1 MTFPFRKTLLS
12 ATVSLAALL
21 AGNAA
26 LAQEAVIVLNTNEV
40 GAPTYNPIKASM
52 LNTATGLIFDRL
64 VAQAAD
70 LSFQPWLAESWEEAP
85 DGMSWTF
92 HLKQGVKFHN
102 GEPFTADTIKQWI
115 DIFKAGSENAYM
127 AEAVAS
133 VEVVD
138 DITMDCACATPDATK
153 TIAACAY
160 ISSASG

>member
-70 LSFQPWLAESWEEAP
+70 LSYHPGWP
-85 DGMSWTF
+85 
-92 HLKQGVKFHN
+92 
-102 GEPFTADTIKQWI
+102 
-115 DIFKAGSENAYM
+115 KAGKRRP
-127 AEAVAS
+127 
-133 VEVVD
+133 
-138 DITMDCACATPDATK
+138 TACPGP
-153 TIAACAY
+153 
-160 ISSASG
+160 SS